1 MKFRVEIKD
10 QAKKNFTGQYGIS
23 VGACLLFAL
32 LSGFTSQFM
41 LGAFFIAPP
50 MTVGYAYFSLRIYRG
65 ETGDIGEMFRVGFS
79 NYWRNIG
86 GILWMELFIFL
97 WSLLFI
103 IPGIVKALAYSM
115 TPYILAEDE
124 NLPATEAVK
133 VSMRMTQGYK
143 GEIFVMALSF
153 IGWIILTGLTFG
165 LLGLLYT
172 GPYMSTSFAGLYDE
186 LKQNAIA
193 NGTFTEPQGASL

>member
-1 MKFRVEIKD
+1 MPFRVGIKD
-10 QAKKNFTGQYGIS
+10 RAKTNFLGQYGVS
-23 VGACLLFAL
+23 VGACLLFTL
-32 LSGFTSQFM
+32 ITGFTSPFM

-50 MTVGYAYFSLRIYRG
+50 MTVGFAYFSLKIYRG
-65 ETGDIGEMFRVGFS
+65 ETGDIGDMFSVGFS

-86 GILWMELFIFL
+86 GMLWMELFVLL

-115 TPYILAEDE
+115 TPYILAENE
-124 NLPATEAVK
+124 NLPATEAIK
-133 VSMRMTQGYK
+133 VSMRMTSGYK
-143 GEIFVMALSF
+143 GEIFVMGLSF
-153 IGWIILTGLTFG
+153 IGWLILTGLTFG

-186 LKQNAIA
+186 LKKNAIA
-193 NGTFTEPQGASL
+193 NGTVTAQELA